1 MTASRLSR
9 RTGVSL
15 CSTLILVSAPA
26 SAAPR
31 DEHPGWT
38 QSGNVLQFA
47 LPLAALGLSFWLPSD
62 SSSLSLDALD
72 GGSMTP
78 GLNWPGP
85 RLDRSAP
92 ADVAIAL
99 ARTEVITYGLKY
111 SVDARRP
118 NGGSHGFP
126 SGHTSAAFMGAEY
139 IRKEFGWGWG
149 IPAMA
154 TASWVGYTRVESH
167 NHYWRDV
174 IAGALIGIA
183 SSHDFD
189 SVDTPMGHLS
199 ITPTMLSCDSDEVS
213 SALTPGLLFDLRF

>member
-1 MTASRLSR
+1 MTALPVSRG
-9 RTGVSL
+9 TGLSL
-15 CSTLILVSAPA
+15 CSTLRLISAPA
-26 SAAPR
+26 SAALR

-47 LPLAALGLSFWLPSD
+47 LPLAALGLSFWLPAD
-62 SSSLSLDALD
+62 PSSVSLDALD
-72 GGSMTP
+72 TGSMSP

-99 ARTEVITYGLKY
+99 ARTEVITYALKY

-139 IRKEFGWGWG
+139 IRKEFGWGRG
-149 IPAMA
+149 VPALA

-174 IAGALIGIA
+174 LAGALIGVA
-183 SSHDFD
+183 SNHDFD
-189 SVDTPMGHLS
+189 SVDTPMGALS
-199 ITPTMLSCDSDEVS
+199 IAPTLLSSDPDDLS
-213 SALTPGLLFDLRF
+213 SPIVPGLLFDLRF